1 MIGNHNLCL
10 GSRVVRTEVAKELVS
25 AFLRVEFSDTER
37 HVRRLNKVKQLDEE
51 VWQKAS
57 RIG

>member
-10 GSRVVRTEVAKELVS
+10 GSRVVGAEVSKELVS
-25 AFLRVEFSDTER
+25 AFLRAEFSDAER
-37 HVRRLNKVKQLDEE
+37 HARRLNKVKQLEEE